1 MAENLER
8 VTERVFLVVVDESPE
23 MRNALRYAC
32 RRAKRTGGRVAL
44 LYVML
49 PPEGQQ
55 WGAVV
60 DLMREEARQQAEEVV
75 ARYAD
80 IAATLTGQ
88 PPAIYIREGKSRDEL
103 IKLLDED
110 RSICVLVLGSSS
122 SGEGPGPLVTAF
134 TGKAGSSAPHPADHR
149 AGRPVGGGDRRD
161 LLRVRQ
167 LPATFWQGC
176 PQRIFVMRNAERRHH
191 WRHIFINLS
200 EIIDT

>member
-1 MAENLER
+1 MIEQPR
-8 VTERVFLVVVDESPE
+8 SGERVFLVVVDESPE

-32 RRAKRTGGRVAL
+32 RRAKRTGGRVAM

-55 WGAVV
+55 WGSVV
-60 DLMREEARQQAEEVV
+60 ELMREEARQEAEEVV

-80 IAATLTGQ
+80 VAVTLTGQ

-122 SGEGPGPLVTAF
+122 SNEGPGPLVTAF
-134 TGKAGSSAPHPADHR
+134 IGKAGAQ
-149 AGRPVGGGDRRD
+149 
-161 LLRVRQ
+161 LRIPLTIV
-167 LPATFWQGC
+167 PGA
-176 PQRIFVMRNAERRHH
+176 
-191 WRHIFINLS
+191 LS
-200 EIIDT
+200 